1 MIYKFIVFL
10 LLFPFFT
17 FFAQS
22 DKQVSN
28 DTSGVYKLSDV
39 VITATRTNTS
49 TLELANSITVIDSAE
64 IANRNVLVLAD
75 LLKTEYGIG
84 QTTTGS
90 FGSLTTLNIRGANA
104 GHTLVLIDG
113 VEMNMPSDNQ
123 LIYDFGILPAE
134 SIEKIEILRGP
145 QSTLYGSDAV
155 AGVINIKTRKGSGGG
170 ELEMS
175 AEGGSYSTSMFNSTF
190 NGSLNNFNY
199 LFSYSSK
206 STRGFSSAGEKYGN
220 TEKDGSSINNFSSRF
235 GYKVLDKLDLNFF
248 FRYNK
253 AENDLDQ
260 YGGINGDDPT
270 YVYDMN
276 EFTGRLEAEFNIF
289 DGFWNQKI
297 GGSYLKNLR
306 DYSFDSTSVINP
318 FSSTSN
324 YDGRKIKFDWQ
335 NDFNISDQYKF
346 TFGVEAEREKVAT
359 KYYSYSSQFGDYT
372 SVIPETK
379 VSTVGTFLQ
388 GQLKFFQSLF
398 TTVGVRYDNHEKF
411 GGKITYRIAPE
422 YIFWPTG
429 TKIKATVGTGFKAP
443 SVFYLYDP
451 VYGNE
456 NLSPERNFGWDI
468 GIEQYL
474 WSEGISAGAT
484 YFNNEFS
491 NLIALDENF
500 KSKNIDKAKTE
511 GVEIFV
517 SAKVIPEI
525 TIKSN
530 YTFLSAKDKSKGS
543 AEYNLPLLRRPEH
556 KISLLLMVNPVKKLN
571 VNLETIYVGKRDDK
585 KFVGFTSQRVKL
597 DPYTLVNI
605 SASYNLFDFMRLF
618 GRIENLFDV
627 DYEEIYGFGTPGIS
641 AYGGVRFNIN

>member
-1 MIYKFIVFL
+1 MISKLKIIFCFL
-10 LLFPFFT
+10 PFLHLA
-17 FFAQS
+17 AQKNFEIS
-22 DKQVSN
+22 K
-28 DTSGVYKLSDV
+28 DTSGVYKLADV
-39 VITATRTNTS
+39 VISATRTNTS
-49 TLELANSITVIDSAE
+49 TLELANSITVIDSVE
-64 IANRNVLVLAD
+64 IANRNALVLSD

-84 QTTTGS
+84 QTSFGS

-113 VEMNMPSDNQ
+113 IEMNMPSDNQ
-123 LIYDFGILPAE
+123 LIYDFGVLPTE
-134 SIEKIEILRGP
+134 SIEKVEILRGP

-155 AGVINIKTRKGSGGG
+155 AGVINITTRKGSGSGRL
-170 ELEMS
+170 ELS
-175 AEGGSYSTSMFNSTF
+175 AEGGSYSTSLFNSTLD
-190 NGSLNNFNY
+190 GSLNKFNY
-199 LFSYSSK
+199 LFSYSNK
-206 STRGFSSAGEKYGN
+206 SIRGFSSADEKYGN
-220 TEKDGSSINNFSSRF
+220 SEKDGSSINNFSSRL
-235 GYKVLDKLDLNFF
+235 GYKLLNNLDVNFF

-276 EFTGRLEAEFNIF
+276 EFTGRLEADFNVF
-289 DGFWNQKI
+289 DGLWNQKI
-297 GGSYLKNLR
+297 GGSYLKNVR
-306 DYSFDSTSVINP
+306 DYSFDSTSAIN
-318 FSSTSN
+318 FTSSTSN
-324 YDGRKIKFDWQ
+324 YDGRKTKFDWQ
-335 NDFNISDQYKF
+335 NDFNISDNYKI
-346 TFGVEAEREKVAT
+346 TFGVEAEREEVST
-359 KYYSYSSQFGDYT
+359 KYYSYSSQFGNY
-372 SVIPETK
+372 SSIIPETK
-379 VSTVGTFLQ
+379 VSTTGTYLQ
-388 GQLKFFQSLF
+388 GQFNFLQSLF
-398 TTVGVRYDNHEKF
+398 TTLGVRYDNHEKF
-411 GGKITYRIAPE
+411 GGKVTYRIAPA
-422 YIFWPTG
+422 YIFWQTG

-456 NLSPERNFGWDI
+456 NLSPESNFGWDV
-468 GIEQYL
+468 GFEQYL
-474 WSEGISAGAT
+474 WSEGISVGAT

-511 GVEIFV
+511 GIEVFV

-556 KISLLLMVNPVKKLN
+556 KVSFLLMVNPVKKLN
-571 VNLETIYVGKRDDK
+571 VNLETVFVGKRDDK
-585 KFVGFTSQRVKL
+585 MFIGFTSQRIKL

-605 SASYNLFDFMRLF
+605 SANYNLFNFMKLF

-627 DYEEIYGFGTPGIS
+627 DYEENYGFGTPGIS
-641 AYGGVRFNIN
+641 AYGGVRFNID

>member
-1 MIYKFIVFL
+1 MISKLKIIFCFL
-10 LLFPFFT
+10 PFLHLN
-17 FFAQS
+17 AQQSS
-22 DKQVSN
+22 DVSK
-28 DTSGVYKLSDV
+28 DTSGIYKLSDV
-39 VITATRTNTS
+39 VISATRTNTS

-64 IANRNVLVLAD
+64 IANRNALVLSD

-84 QTTTGS
+84 QTSFGS

-113 VEMNMPSDNQ
+113 IEMNMPSYNQ
-123 LIYDFGILPAE
+123 LIYDFGVLPAE
-134 SIEKIEILRGP
+134 SIEKVEILRGP

-155 AGVINIKTRKGSGGG
+155 AGVINITTRKGSGSGRL
-170 ELEMS
+170 ELS
-175 AEGGSYSTSMFNSTF
+175 AEGGSYSTSLFNSTLD
-190 NGSLNNFNY
+190 GSLKKFNY
-199 LFSYSSK
+199 LFSYSNK
-206 STRGFSSAGEKYGN
+206 STRGFSSAGGKYGN
-220 TEKDGSSINNFSSRF
+220 SEKDGSSINNFSSRL
-235 GYKVLDKLDLNFF
+235 GYKLLNNLDVNFF

-276 EFTGRLEAEFNIF
+276 EFTGRLEADFNVF
-289 DGFWNQKI
+289 DGLWNQKI
-297 GGSYLKNLR
+297 GGSYLKNVR
-306 DYSFDSTSVINP
+306 DYSFDSTSAIN
-318 FSSTSN
+318 FTSSTSN
-324 YDGRKIKFDWQ
+324 YDGRKTKFDWQ
-335 NDFNISDQYKF
+335 NDFNISDQYKI
-346 TFGVEAEREKVAT
+346 TFGVEAEREEVST
-359 KYYSYSSQFGDYT
+359 KYYSYSSQFGNY
-372 SVIPETK
+372 SSIIPETK
-379 VSTVGTFLQ
+379 VSTTGTYLQ
-388 GQLKFFQSLF
+388 GQFNFLQSLF
-398 TTVGVRYDNHEKF
+398 TTLGVRYDNHEKF
-411 GGKITYRIAPE
+411 GGKVTYRIAPA
-422 YIFWPTG
+422 YIFWQTG

-456 NLSPERNFGWDI
+456 NLSPESNFGWDV
-468 GIEQYL
+468 GFEQYL
-474 WSEGISAGAT
+474 WSEGISVGAT

-511 GVEIFV
+511 GIEIFV

-556 KISLLLMVNPVKKLN
+556 KVSFLLMINPVKKLN
-571 VNLETIYVGKRDDK
+571 VNLETVFVSIRDDK
-585 KFVGFTSQRVKL
+585 MFIGFTSQRIKL

-605 SASYNLFDFMRLF
+605 SANYNLFNFMKLF

-627 DYEEIYGFGTPGIS
+627 DYEENYGFGTPGIS
-641 AYGGVRFNIN
+641 AYGGVRFNID